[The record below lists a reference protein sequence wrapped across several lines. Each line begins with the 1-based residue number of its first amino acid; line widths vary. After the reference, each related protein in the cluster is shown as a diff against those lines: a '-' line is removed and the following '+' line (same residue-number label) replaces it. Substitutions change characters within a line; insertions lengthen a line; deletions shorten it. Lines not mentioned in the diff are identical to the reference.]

1 MIITALLPVIGYDR
15 ATELMTE
22 FTNAGTKNMKIFLE
36 EKLGKSIM
44 EKAFLADS
52 LTALGYRNG

>member
-1 MIITALLPVIGYDR
+1 
-15 ATELMTE
+15 MTE